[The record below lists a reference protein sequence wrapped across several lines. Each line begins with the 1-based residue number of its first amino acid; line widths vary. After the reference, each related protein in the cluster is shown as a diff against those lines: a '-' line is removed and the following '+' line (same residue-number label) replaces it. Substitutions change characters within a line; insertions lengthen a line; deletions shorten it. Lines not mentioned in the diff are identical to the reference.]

1 MFPFANADQ
10 PDTSDASIALIV
22 VSAGIILLAAA
33 AAFIP
38 VAIARRRRHRQSE
51 TIVPLSIVWALATV
65 AVSIYAYISQTR
77 WTREYTLRIES
88 GYFDPQDKSG
98 APALPWLLWGVL
110 AAIYLLLI
118 ALAALARESGEV
130 DSRK

>member
-1 MFPFANADQ
+1 MFPLANAEQ
-10 PDTSDASIALIV
+10 PDTSDASIAISV
-22 VSAGIILLAAA
+22 VSAGIIFLAAA
-33 AAFIP
+33 AAFVP
-38 VAIARRRRHRQSE
+38 VAIARRRRNRQSE

-110 AAIYLLLI
+110 AALYVVLI
-118 ALAALARESGEV
+118 AWAAMARDGRAI
-130 DSRK
+130 DSRE